1 MLIIRP
7 EILEHIPNVTQLV
20 VAVLETLLFLC
31 RQTFINVEQRNLAVN
46 LISSVFIGCQSTRV
60 SQIYD

>member
-1 MLIIRP
+1 MIIIRP

-31 RQTFINVEQRNLAVN
+31 RQTFINVEQRNLSIN
-46 LISSVFIGCQSTRV
+46 LISYVFIGCQSTRV
-60 SQIYD
+60 TQVYD